1 MCIRVRIWQEEQCD
15 SELRESLRMD
25 EVVFDAWGRTRS
37 LLMPHDADG
46 SIGAVGGGFDEDSMI
61 EEEEEEEEEYA
72 DEDT

>member
-1 MCIRVRIWQEEQCD
+1 
-15 SELRESLRMD
+15 MD